1 MMLLIR
7 GVVNLIAIGPRS
19 LWVLPLFLLLGLFK
33 GKFVLTKSASRNV
46 HRIRCRPEGRYCLG
60 GFMTWKAWL
69 LVAGMIMLGRLLRM
83 SPLPPLLV
91 WGIYSAIGAA
101 LLMGSLHLWKA
112 WMVVRSEKSA
122 S

>member
-1 MMLLIR
+1 M
-7 GVVNLIAIGPRS
+7 IAIGPRS

-46 HRIRCRPEGRYCLG
+46 HRIRCRPEERYCLG